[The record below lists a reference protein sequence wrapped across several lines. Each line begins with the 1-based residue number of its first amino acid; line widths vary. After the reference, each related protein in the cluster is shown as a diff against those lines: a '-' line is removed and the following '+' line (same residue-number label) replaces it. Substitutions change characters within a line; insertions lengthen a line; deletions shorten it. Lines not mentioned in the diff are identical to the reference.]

1 MIFTQIR
8 MYVPQHHATVEE
20 HARTLQLP
28 MPMVMLR
35 HTYLN
40 ALVGMDGRV
49 TLVKRV
55 CSCFHYSPS
64 FIESCA
70 QFLISFH
77 VHSLRIPE
85 VRQDRKVRKIVL
97 SVLRKLGVEN

>member
-1 MIFTQIR
+1 

-35 HTYLN
+35 RTYLN

-49 TLVKRV
+49 TLVKKV

-85 VRQDRKVRKIVL
+85 VRQDRKVKTIVL